1 MLGGREEGG
10 YRSGTLHREGRY
22 DLESLPAREGL
33 EGAGIP
39 GRDGSRE

>member
-10 YRSGTLHREGRY
+10 SRSGTLHREGRY

-33 EGAGIP
+33 EGAGVP